1 MARGRTL
8 MLRSRMIID
17 AAGTRARLDELQA
30 AVRREADAAEADPFD
45 EAMVAAVL
53 GVADVMKAE
62 ADALAEIEARM
73 GKMERRA

>member
-1 MARGRTL
+1 